1 VAKGIV
7 ALVGRPNVG
16 KSTLF
21 NAFTR
26 TRQAIVDNRPGV
38 TRDRIYGITHTMDA
52 EIPEFGL
59 IDTGGF
65 ETDRD
70 SFQPFKNNL
79 VWKSTLAAIDE
90 ADVVVLIF
98 DLKAGV
104 HPYDRDLVRLIHRL
118 DKPVVYAVNKV
129 DGIEMRVVAS
139 EFYEL
144 GIDEIEM
151 VSAAHNRGIDELK
164 DEVIDRLKNV
174 PRLKHTEIKV
184 PDSVC
189 LSVIGRPNAGKS
201 SLVNRLLGYDRS
213 IVSEVAGT
221 TRDSIDSHFT
231 YNRKQYTMI
240 DTAGIRRRSR
250 VKEKLE
256 IISVHQSLE
265 AIERADVILLVL
277 DAAEGFADQDARLAS
292 RAAELCKPILVVVN
306 KWDLVPDKQT
316 GSSKIFQEDIAF
328 KMPELAFAP
337 FIFISCETN
346 QRVQKIM
353 VNVERLAAM
362 SQKRVATSELNRNLE
377 EIVAKHT
384 PALNRAT
391 SKRAK
396 FYYATQVAVNPPTIV
411 VKCNLADYLTDSYRR
426 YMHRQFQ
433 ARLGFDEIPLK
444 LFFRSKET
452 PSLEKR

>member
-1 VAKGIV
+1 
-7 ALVGRPNVG
+7 
-16 KSTLF
+16 
-21 NAFTR
+21 
-26 TRQAIVDNRPGV
+26 
-38 TRDRIYGITHTMDA
+38 
-52 EIPEFGL
+52 
-59 IDTGGF
+59 
-65 ETDRD
+65 
-70 SFQPFKNNL
+70 
-79 VWKSTLAAIDE
+79 
-90 ADVVVLIF
+90 
-98 DLKAGV
+98 
-104 HPYDRDLVRLIHRL
+104 
-118 DKPVVYAVNKV
+118 
-129 DGIEMRVVAS
+129 
-139 EFYEL
+139 
-144 GIDEIEM
+144 
-151 VSAAHNRGIDELK
+151 
-164 DEVIDRLKNV
+164 
-174 PRLKHTEIKV
+174 
-184 PDSVC
+184 
-189 LSVIGRPNAGKS
+189 
-201 SLVNRLLGYDRS
+201 
-213 IVSEVAGT
+213 
-221 TRDSIDSHFT
+221 
-231 YNRKQYTMI
+231 MI